1 MEHELFQSELK
12 PSVDGTL
19 ISSMIRGSSLGLNS
33 HRAAAMEL
41 IIERSIQDRSER
53 MLAKAKDEL
62 GPDPALQPEIEVPN
76 DATGSEI
83 EVGRGEEPPEDVK
96 GNLSPPED
104 FVELA
109 CWTCNV
115 KQPRNSLWNR
125 VGCSLCSIPWQM
137 KCTSCGT
144 ARAYD
149 TSDACLS
156 CNKKLK

>member
-12 PSVDGTL
+12 PSVDGAL

-41 IIERSIQDRSER
+41 IIERSIQDRGER

-62 GPDPALQPEIEVPN
+62 GPDPAPQPETEMPN
-76 DATGSEI
+76 NATGNET
-83 EVGRGEEPPEDVK
+83 EVGPEEVK
-96 GNLSPPED
+96 GNPSPPED

-115 KQPRNSLWNR
+115 KQLRNSLWYR
-125 VGCSLCSIPWQM
+125 VGCSLCSTPWQM

-144 ARAYD
+144 ARVHD
-149 TSDACLS
+149 TDVCPS
-156 CNKKLK
+156 CNKKFK